1 MKDLWTEAAADLVV
15 EMLEVKNEEDEL
27 AKKDPLS
34 ILNFD
39 EVPLNPLP
47 KINMDLRK

>member
-1 MKDLWTEAAADLVV
+1 
-15 EMLEVKNEEDEL
+15 
-27 AKKDPLS
+27 LS

-47 KINMDLRK
+47 KINMDLRKWKWWFSDESQA